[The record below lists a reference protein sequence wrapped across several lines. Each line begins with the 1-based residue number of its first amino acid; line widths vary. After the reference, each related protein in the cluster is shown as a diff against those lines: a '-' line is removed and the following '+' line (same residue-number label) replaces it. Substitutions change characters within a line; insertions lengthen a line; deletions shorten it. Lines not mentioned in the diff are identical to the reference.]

1 MEKPFD
7 FGSSRSKKQSVELS
21 IKRYVYRFLKL
32 DSICAK
38 VSKVE
43 RKEFS
48 LLNHIL
54 TENGKGKFQVSD
66 GGGEAAAAALPC
78 RSVKLMRLDLM
89 TSSLHF
95 IDYRF
100 KRRIGSQR

>member
-1 MEKPFD
+1 M
-7 FGSSRSKKQSVELS
+7 
-21 IKRYVYRFLKL
+21 YRFLKL
-32 DSICAK
+32 DSICASVK
-38 VSKVE
+38 SGKE
-43 RKEFS
+43 RIS
-48 LLNHIL
+48 LLNRIL
-54 TENGKGKFQVSD
+54 TENGKGKQVSD

-100 KRRIGSQR
+100 KRRGAQR